1 MVITEVSM
9 ARMGVIIAVE
19 IWLCPFRPV
28 PHLAVYPISSVSIF
42 GKHSLLLHASRPC
55 L

>member
-9 ARMGVIIAVE
+9 ARMGVVIAVE

-28 PHLAVYPISSVSIF
+28 PH
-42 GKHSLLLHASRPC
+42 
-55 L
+55 